1 MSYFKHIWKVNRG
14 FTIFS
19 MLFISLF
26 QLMLLYLVTTF
37 DTQAMLVS
45 VLRQMPEKF
54 RIFLNDSFFSM
65 LSLDG
70 AAAFGFNHP
79 IVLTILAIVAISI
92 PVRHISRE
100 MENGTLEMILALPFK
115 RKTLIRKLWLS
126 GVFILSIIIIASLM
140 GSLIAVLIFH
150 EISLQITVNLF
161 LISMNNLLIFTLIM
175 TYTMFIATWSKGGGF
190 SGNLVAGITLF
201 FYLLFFVGQIW
212 DFLKPTLWFNIFNYY
227 QPQKVM
233 TGNGILWVDFLVL
246 SGLTFIF
253 YLLSLKRFNVRDIP

>member
-1 MSYFKHIWKVNRG
+1 MSYFKHIWKVSRG

-45 VLRQMPEKF
+45 VLKQMPEKF
-54 RIFLNDSFFSM
+54 RIFLSDSFFSM

-79 IVLTILAIVAISI
+79 IVITILAIVAISI

-100 MENGTLEMILALPFK
+100 MEDGTLEMILALPFK
-115 RKTLIRKLWLS
+115 RTTLIRKLWLS
-126 GVFILSIIIIASLM
+126 GVFILTVIVITSLL
-140 GSLIAVLIFH
+140 GSLIAILIFH
-150 EISLQITVNLF
+150 EISFHIVSNLL
-161 LISMNNLLIFTLIM
+161 LICLNNLLLFTLIM
-175 TYTMFIATWSKGGGF
+175 TYTMFIATLSKGGGF
-190 SGNLVAGITLF
+190 SGNLSAAITLF
-201 FYLLFFVGQIW
+201 FYLFFFVGQIW
-212 DFLKPTLWFNIFNYY
+212 DFLKPGLYINIFNYY

-233 TGNGILWVDFLVL
+233 MGNGIPWIDFLVL
-246 SGLTFIF
+246 AGLTAVF
-253 YLLSLKRFNVRDIP
+253 YYLSRRRFNERDIP